1 MRNCVILFYTC
12 REKSFADS
20 VWVQG
25 PEENRERK
33 EEEGVTRDLRKMN
46 NKLTLAFWSL
56 NVNVIV
62 LMGKVLG
69 LQIMEARGD

>member
-25 PEENRERK
+25 PEENREGK
-33 EEEGVTRDLRKMN
+33 EEKGDQGEFLVFVLLIHHTSRHTTPHGQEQK
-46 NKLTLAFWSL
+46 SL
-56 NVNVIV
+56 
-62 LMGKVLG
+62 
-69 LQIMEARGD
+69 Q